1 MHSSLFRRIVWYG
14 CLTALVAMML
24 FSLGGCGGKKTESSY
39 GPAAEWVDDM
49 REQIQKDIDD
59 PEKVAALLVVVD
71 NIEITLVDLDEN
83 VKTYYKTLT
92 ELDKNYNT
100 TREEFQAAIDTFN
113 AMRKEIFEKLLEQM
127 AEMKR
132 IAGEEDWKK
141 IADIDTTLYE
151 SWQRSYEL

>member
-1 MHSSLFRRIVWYG
+1 MHGQLSN
-14 CLTALVAMML
+14 
-24 FSLGGCGGKKTESSY
+24 
-39 GPAAEWVDDM
+39 
-49 REQIQKDIDD
+49 
-59 PEKVAALLVVVD
+59 VVVD

-113 AMRKEIFEKLLEQM
+113 TMRKEIFEKLLEQM
-127 AEMKR
+127 TEMKR